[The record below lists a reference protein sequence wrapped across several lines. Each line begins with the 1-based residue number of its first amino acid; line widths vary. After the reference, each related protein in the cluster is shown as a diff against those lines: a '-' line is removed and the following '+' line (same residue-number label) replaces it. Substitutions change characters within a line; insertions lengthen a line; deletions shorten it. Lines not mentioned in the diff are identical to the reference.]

1 MSGCFTLSHDRPGI
15 LLGFSWD
22 SPGHSGGFGNEI
34 KLWGGQ
40 TSVIKVKNGY
50 VLPANVFN
58 VTRAAFRWF
67 VATLNSLDSF
77 FQGFGG

>member
-1 MSGCFTLSHDRPGI
+1 MTG
-15 LLGFSWD
+15 LGFSWD
-22 SPGHSGGFGNEI
+22 SPGILLDILEVWEMKSSCG
-34 KLWGGQ
+34 GGQ